1 MSQYNVPSVKDWV
14 VRGVRRIGI
23 VPVAA
28 RALHLL
34 RTVRAAP
41 PTSVAADGIPVPDA
55 RRILAV
61 NGNTD
66 VALFLETG
74 ANAAD
79 AVRDVLT
86 RNGIRLEALDT
97 ILDFGCGCGRV
108 IRHWSGL
115 AAGTNV
121 HGTDFNPD
129 LIAWCKENLTFAE
142 FSTNRLQPPLSYAPA
157 SFDLVY
163 AFSVFTH
170 FPLELQRPWLDELM
184 RIVKPGGHVL
194 FSTHGDFWLP
204 SLTEVEQQQ
213 YRRDELVVRH
223 SIAAGTNRC
232 AAFHPPAYVRR
243 HLPPGAALVDHSPEG
258 ARGNPHQDT
267 YLIRKQ

>member
-1 MSQYNVPSVKDWV
+1 M
-14 VRGVRRIGI
+14 GI
-23 VPVAA
+23 LPVAA
-28 RALHLL
+28 RAFHLL

-41 PTSVAADGIPVPDA
+41 PMSRAPDGLPMPDA

-66 VALFLETG
+66 VGLFLETG
-74 ANAAD
+74 AYAAD
-79 AVRDVLT
+79 TVRDVLT
-86 RNGIRLEALDT
+86 RNDIRLEALEA

-108 IRHWSGL
+108 TRHWSAL
-115 AAGTNV
+115 AAATRV

-129 LIAWCKENLTFAE
+129 LISWCKENLTFAE
-142 FSTNRLQPPLSYAPA
+142 FSTNRLQPPLAYASA

-184 RIVKPGGHVL
+184 RILEPGGHLL
-194 FSTHGDFWLP
+194 FSTHGDFYLP
-204 SLTEVEQQQ
+204 SLTEPEQQR
-213 YRRDELVVRH
+213 YLHNELVVRH

-243 HLPPGAALVDHSPEG
+243 HLPAGATLVDHSPEG
-258 ARGNPHQDT
+258 ARGNPRQDT
-267 YLIRKQ
+267 YLIRKG